1 MNNKLYKMMNWPEIE
16 EIIYSDG
23 DNPHRILGAHKV
35 GNSYLIQA
43 FFPDA
48 ESIKVYIENSKKTY
62 DMELA
67 DEAGFYAIIVPYVD
81 KLKYYYIIKDTQ
93 GNETKLYD
101 PYAFEPLMDRED
113 FIKLGSGIHY
123 RIYEKLGAHPMT
135 RNGIKGTNFAVWAP
149 SAARVSVIGDFNDW
163 DGRVCQ
169 MHRLDPIGVFEIFI
183 PGAYEG
189 DGYQFEIKTRSGL
202 ILKRPDPYAVAS
214 RGENGI
220 VSVIGSVK
228 SIKWTDDK
236 WMKER
241 VKFDKSEGALS
252 ICEICLESFAGRHE
266 GKSTMEEITTDVLE
280 YVKNHGFNT
289 IELMPVMKHIP
300 GHFYH
305 ILDFF
310 ALDEIYGGTADFMK
324 FIDACHNAGI
334 RVIMDWVPT
343 FFPKASCGLSDFD
356 GRKLYEYSDPRVGIH
371 PRSGDL
377 IFDYG
382 RKEVTNF
389 LLSNALFWIENF
401 HMDGIRS
408 SDISRILYLDYDRK
422 PGEWLPNIY
431 GGNENLEALEFLKQL
446 TTVIHKDNPGAILIT
461 KETACWP
468 HVTDTVENGGLGFD
482 YKWNNGWSRDFLSY
496 MENDPLFRAGHH
508 DEVTFSLIYSYTE
521 RFVLAFT
528 HEDMEKGLE
537 GLYYLM
543 PGDSS
548 QKMANL
554 RLAISYMMV
563 HPGRK
568 HLYMEP
574 DALTVDQ
581 SVFVENMIS
590 KLNKLYYNEKAL
602 HALDDS
608 DGGFEWINV
617 LASDEC
623 MLAFV
628 RKTENDDEMLV
639 IVANMAGV
647 DREFEIGVPADGR
660 YTEVFNSDDQSYG
673 GTGVLNEGRKEAR
686 RKEIDGRLY
695 SIALKMAPVSLSIF
709 SYTPYTEQEKKIRA
723 IKEEE
728 EIKKEKEKEE
738 SLAALRLR
746 QSEEEQRILQELK
759 LKYEKELL
767 EQEKAIEEKYEKIQE
782 EKIFSIVS
790 EQALKSVAP
799 KKAPAKKAAAKKTST
814 KKAADKPATSSARR
828 PADKPATSSARRPV
842 DDKPATSSARRPV
855 DDKPAT
861 SSARRP
867 APKKGG
873 KK

>member
-48 ESIKVYIENSKKTY
+48 QSIKVHIENTKKTY

-67 DEAGFYAIIVPYVD
+67 DEAGFYAILVPYVD
-81 KLKYYYIIKDTQ
+81 KLKYYFIITDAE
-93 GNETKLYD
+93 GNELKLFD
-101 PYAFEPLMDRED
+101 PYAFGPLMDRED
-113 FIKLGSGIHY
+113 FIKLGSGIHF

-135 RNGIKGTNFAVWAP
+135 RNGIDGTNFAVWAP
-149 SAARVSVIGDFNDW
+149 TAARVSVIGDFNNW

-183 PGAYEG
+183 PGAREN
-189 DGYQFEIKTRSGL
+189 DGYQFEIKTRSDL
-202 ILKRPDPYAVAS
+202 ILKRPDPYAVKS

-220 VSVIGSVK
+220 ISVITPLK

-241 VKFDKSEGALS
+241 TKFDVSESPLS
-252 ICEICLESFAGRHE
+252 IVEICLESFAGRHE
-266 GKSTMEEITTDVLE
+266 GKSTMEEITADVLE
-280 YVKNHGFNT
+280 FVKNHGFNA
-289 IELMPVMKHIP
+289 IELMPVMKHVP

-305 ILDFF
+305 VLDFF
-310 ALDEIYGGTADFMK
+310 ALDDAYGDTDDFMK
-324 FIDACHNAGI
+324 FVDACHAEGI
-334 RVIMDWVPT
+334 RVILDWVPT

-356 GRKLYEYSDPRVGIH
+356 GRTLYEYADPRIGVH
-371 PRSGDL
+371 PKSGDM

-389 LLSNALFWIENF
+389 LISNALYWIENF
-401 HMDGIRS
+401 HIDGIRT

-446 TTVIHKDNPGAILIT
+446 TTVVHKDNPGAILIT

-496 MENDPLFRAGHH
+496 MQNDPLFRAGHH
-508 DEVTFSLIYSYTE
+508 DELTFSLIYSYTE
-521 RFVLAFT
+521 RFILAFT

-543 PGDSS
+543 PGDSA

-554 RLAISYMMV
+554 RLALSYMMV

-568 HLYMEP
+568 HVYMEP
-574 DALTVDQ
+574 DELTVDQ
-581 SVFVENMIS
+581 EVFMENMIR
-590 KLNKLYYNEKAL
+590 KLNDLYYNKPAF
-602 HALDDS
+602 HALDDN

-617 LASDEC
+617 LAADEC

-628 RKTENDDEMLV
+628 RKTENDNEMQV
-639 IVANMAGV
+639 VVANMAGI
-647 DREFEIGVPADGR
+647 DRTFEIGVPADGR
-660 YTEVFNSDDQSYG
+660 YTEVFNSDDVTYG
-673 GTGVLNEGRKEAR
+673 GTGVLNAGRMEAR

-695 SIALKMAPVSLSIF
+695 SITVSLAPASLSIF
-709 SYTPYTEQEKKIRA
+709 SYTPYSEQEKKIRV

-738 SLAALRLR
+738 RIAALKQK
-746 QSEEEQRILQELK
+746 QSEEEERLLQELK

-767 EQEKAIEEKYEKIQE
+767 EQEKAIEEKYEKIE
-782 EKIFSIVS
+782 EERIFSIVS
-790 EQALKSVAP
+790 EEAIKSVTGKTA
-799 KKAPAKKAAAKKTST
+799 AKKPAAKKTSA
-814 KKAADKPATSSARR
+814 KKATSKKSADKPETSSARR
-828 PADKPATSSARRPV
+828 PADKPATSSARRP
-842 DDKPATSSARRPV
+842 
-855 DDKPAT
+855 
-861 SSARRP
+861 
-867 APKKGG
+867 APKK
-873 KK
+873 K

>member
-48 ESIKVYIENSKKTY
+48 QSIKVYIENTKKTY
-62 DMELA
+62 EMELA
-67 DEAGFYAIIVPYVD
+67 DEAGFFAILVPYVD
-81 KLKYYYIIKDTQ
+81 KLKYYFIITDAE
-93 GNETKLYD
+93 GNELKLFD
-101 PYAFEPLMDRED
+101 PYAFGPLMDRED
-113 FIKLGSGIHY
+113 FIKLGSGIHF

-135 RNGIKGTNFAVWAP
+135 RNGIDGTNFAVWAP
-149 SAARVSVIGDFNDW
+149 TAARVSVIGDFNNW

-183 PGAYEG
+183 PGAREN

-202 ILKRPDPYAVAS
+202 ILKRPDPYAVKS

-220 VSVIGSVK
+220 ISVITPLK

-236 WMKER
+236 WMKAR
-241 VKFDKSEGALS
+241 TKFDVSESPLS
-252 ICEICLESFAGRHE
+252 IVEICLESFAGRHE
-266 GKSTMEEITTDVLE
+266 GKSTMEEITADVLE
-280 YVKNHGFNT
+280 FVKNHGFNA
-289 IELMPVMKHIP
+289 IELMPVMKHVP

-305 ILDFF
+305 VLDFF
-310 ALDEIYGGTADFMK
+310 ALDDAYGDTDDFMK
-324 FIDACHNAGI
+324 FVDACHAEGI
-334 RVIMDWVPT
+334 RVILDWVPT

-356 GRKLYEYSDPRVGIH
+356 GRTLYEYADPRIGVH
-371 PRSGDL
+371 PKSGDM

-389 LLSNALFWIENF
+389 LISNALYWIENF
-401 HMDGIRS
+401 HIDGIRT

-446 TTVIHKDNPGAILIT
+446 TTVVHKDNPGAILIT

-496 MENDPLFRAGHH
+496 MQNDPLFRAGHH
-508 DEVTFSLIYSYTE
+508 DELTFSLIYSYTE
-521 RFVLAFT
+521 RFILAFT

-543 PGDSS
+543 PGDSA

-554 RLAISYMMV
+554 RLALSYMMV

-568 HLYMEP
+568 HVYMEP
-574 DALTVDQ
+574 DELTVDQ
-581 SVFVENMIS
+581 EVFMENMIR
-590 KLNKLYYNEKAL
+590 KLNDLYYNKPAF
-602 HALDDS
+602 HALDDN

-617 LASDEC
+617 LAADEC

-628 RKTENDDEMLV
+628 RKTENDNEMQV
-639 IVANMAGV
+639 VVANMAGI
-647 DREFEIGVPADGR
+647 DRTFEIGVPADGR
-660 YTEVFNSDDQSYG
+660 YTEVFNSDDVTYG
-673 GTGVLNEGRKEAR
+673 GTGVLNAGRMEAR

-695 SIALKMAPVSLSIF
+695 SITVSLAPASLSIF
-709 SYTPYTEQEKKIRA
+709 SYTPYSEQEKKIRV

-738 SLAALRLR
+738 RIAALKQK
-746 QSEEEQRILQELK
+746 QSEEEERLLQELK

-767 EQEKAIEEKYEKIQE
+767 EQEKAIEEKYEKIE
-782 EKIFSIVS
+782 EERIFSIVS
-790 EQALKSVAP
+790 EEAIKSVTGKTA
-799 KKAPAKKAAAKKTST
+799 AKKPAAKKTSA
-814 KKAADKPATSSARR
+814 KKATSKKSADKPETSSARR
-828 PADKPATSSARRPV
+828 PADKPATSSARRP
-842 DDKPATSSARRPV
+842 
-855 DDKPAT
+855 
-861 SSARRP
+861 
-867 APKKGG
+867 APKK
-873 KK
+873 K

>member
-48 ESIKVYIENSKKTY
+48 QSIKVYIENTKKTY

-67 DEAGFYAIIVPYVD
+67 DEAGFFAILVPYVD
-81 KLKYYYIIKDTQ
+81 KLKYYFIITDAE
-93 GNETKLYD
+93 GNELKLFD
-101 PYAFEPLMDRED
+101 PYAFGPLMDRED
-113 FIKLGSGIHY
+113 FIKLGSGIHF

-135 RNGIKGTNFAVWAP
+135 RNGIDGTNFAVWAP
-149 SAARVSVIGDFNDW
+149 TAARVSVIGDFNNW

-183 PGAYEG
+183 PGAREN

-202 ILKRPDPYAVAS
+202 ILKRPDPYAVKS

-220 VSVIGSVK
+220 ISVITPLK

-236 WMKER
+236 WMKAR
-241 VKFDKSEGALS
+241 TKFDVSESPLS
-252 ICEICLESFAGRHE
+252 IVEICLESFAGRHE
-266 GKSTMEEITTDVLE
+266 GKSTMEEITADVLE
-280 YVKNHGFNT
+280 FVKNHGFNA
-289 IELMPVMKHIP
+289 IELMPVMKHVP

-305 ILDFF
+305 VLDFF
-310 ALDEIYGGTADFMK
+310 ALDDAYGDTDDFMK
-324 FIDACHNAGI
+324 FVDACHAEGI
-334 RVIMDWVPT
+334 RVILDWVPT

-356 GRKLYEYSDPRVGIH
+356 GRTLYEYADPRIGVH
-371 PRSGDL
+371 PKSGDM

-389 LLSNALFWIENF
+389 LISNALYWIENF
-401 HMDGIRS
+401 HIDGIRT

-446 TTVIHKDNPGAILIT
+446 TTVVHKDNPGAILIT

-496 MENDPLFRAGHH
+496 MQNDPLFRAGHH
-508 DEVTFSLIYSYTE
+508 DELTFSLIYSYTE
-521 RFVLAFT
+521 RFILAFT

-543 PGDSS
+543 PGDSA

-554 RLAISYMMV
+554 RLALSYMMV

-568 HLYMEP
+568 HVYMEP
-574 DALTVDQ
+574 DELTVDQ
-581 SVFVENMIS
+581 EVFMENMIR
-590 KLNKLYYNEKAL
+590 KLNDLYYNKPAF
-602 HALDDS
+602 HALDDN

-617 LASDEC
+617 LAADEC

-628 RKTENDDEMLV
+628 RKTENDNEMQV
-639 IVANMAGV
+639 VVANMAGI
-647 DREFEIGVPADGR
+647 DRTFEIGVPADGR
-660 YTEVFNSDDQSYG
+660 YTEVFNSDDVTYG
-673 GTGVLNEGRKEAR
+673 GTGVLNAGRMEAR

-695 SIALKMAPVSLSIF
+695 SITVSLAPASLSIF
-709 SYTPYTEQEKKIRA
+709 SYTPYSEQEKKIRV

-738 SLAALRLR
+738 RIAALKQK
-746 QSEEEQRILQELK
+746 QSEEEERLLQELK

-767 EQEKAIEEKYEKIQE
+767 EQEKAIEEKYEKIE
-782 EKIFSIVS
+782 EERIFSIVS
-790 EQALKSVAP
+790 EEAIKSVTGKTA
-799 KKAPAKKAAAKKTST
+799 AKKPAAKKTSA
-814 KKAADKPATSSARR
+814 KKATSKKSADKPETSSARR
-828 PADKPATSSARRPV
+828 PADKPATSSARRP
-842 DDKPATSSARRPV
+842 
-855 DDKPAT
+855 
-861 SSARRP
+861 
-867 APKKGG
+867 APKK
-873 KK
+873 K

>member
-48 ESIKVYIENSKKTY
+48 QSIKVYIENTKKTY

-67 DEAGFYAIIVPYVD
+67 DEVGFYAILVPYVD
-81 KLKYYYIIKDTQ
+81 KLKYYFIITDAE
-93 GNETKLYD
+93 GNELKLFD
-101 PYAFEPLMDRED
+101 PYAFGPLMDRED
-113 FIKLGSGIHY
+113 FIKLGSGIHF

-135 RNGIKGTNFAVWAP
+135 RNGIDGTNFAVWAP
-149 SAARVSVIGDFNDW
+149 AAARVSVIGDFNNW

-183 PGAYEG
+183 PGAQEN

-202 ILKRPDPYAVAS
+202 ILKRPDPYAIKS

-220 VSVIGSVK
+220 ISVITPLK

-241 VKFDKSEGALS
+241 TKFDVSESPLS
-252 ICEICLESFAGRHE
+252 IAEICLESFAGRHE
-266 GKSTMEEITTDVLE
+266 GKSTMEEITADVLE
-280 YVKNHGFNT
+280 FVKNHGFNT
-289 IELMPVMKHIP
+289 IELMPVMKHVP

-310 ALDEIYGGTADFMK
+310 ALDDAYGDTDDFMK
-324 FIDACHNAGI
+324 FVDACHAEGI
-334 RVIMDWVPT
+334 RVILDWVPT

-356 GRKLYEYSDPRVGIH
+356 GRTLYEYADPRIGVH
-371 PRSGDL
+371 PKSGDM

-389 LLSNALFWIENF
+389 LISNALYWIENF
-401 HMDGIRS
+401 HIDGIRT

-446 TTVIHKDNPGAILIT
+446 TTVVHKDNPGAILIT

-496 MENDPLFRAGHH
+496 MQNDPLFRAGHH
-508 DEVTFSLIYSYTE
+508 DELTFSLIYSYTE
-521 RFVLAFT
+521 RFILAFT

-543 PGDSS
+543 PGDSA

-554 RLAISYMMV
+554 RLALSFMMV

-568 HLYMEP
+568 HVYMEP
-574 DALTVDQ
+574 DELTVDQ
-581 SVFVENMIS
+581 EVFMENMIK
-590 KLNKLYYNEKAL
+590 KLNELYYNKPAF
-602 HALDDS
+602 HALDDN

-617 LASDEC
+617 LAADEC

-628 RKTENDDEMLV
+628 RKTENDNEMQV
-639 IVANMAGV
+639 VVANMAGI
-647 DREFEIGVPADGR
+647 DRRFEIGVPADGR
-660 YTEVFNSDDQSYG
+660 YTEVFNSDDVTYG
-673 GTGVLNEGRKEAR
+673 GTGVLNEGRMEAR

-695 SIALKMAPVSLSIF
+695 SITVSLAPASLSIF
-709 SYTPYTEQEKKIRA
+709 SYTPYSEQEKKIRA

-738 SLAALRLR
+738 RIAALKQK
-746 QSEEEQRILQELK
+746 QSEEEERLLQELK

-767 EQEKAIEEKYEKIQE
+767 EQEKAIEEKYEKIE
-782 EKIFSIVS
+782 EERIFSIVS
-790 EQALKSVAP
+790 EEAIKSVTG
-799 KKAPAKKAAAKKTST
+799 KATAKKPAAKKTSA
-814 KKAADKPATSSARR
+814 KKAASKKN
-828 PADKPATSSARRPV
+828 ADKPETSSARRPV
-842 DDKPATSSARRPV
+842 
-855 DDKPAT
+855 DKPAT

-867 APKKGG
+867 APKK
-873 KK
+873 K

>member
-43 FFPDA
+43 FYPDA
-48 ESIKVYIENSKKTY
+48 QSIKVYVENSKKSY
-62 DMELA
+62 EMELA

-81 KLKYYYIIKDTQ
+81 KLKYYFIITDAE
-93 GNETKLYD
+93 GNETKLFD
-101 PYAFEPLMDRED
+101 PYAFGPLMDRED

-123 RIYEKLGAHPMT
+123 HIYEKLGAHPMT
-135 RNGIKGTNFAVWAP
+135 RNGISGTNFAVWAP
-149 SAARVSVIGDFNDW
+149 TAARVSVIGDFNNW

-169 MHRLDPIGVFEIFI
+169 MHRLDPIGVFEIFV
-183 PGAYEG
+183 PGALEN

-202 ILKRPDPYAVAS
+202 ILKRPDPYAIKS

-220 VSVIGSVK
+220 ISVITPLK

-241 VKFDKSEGALS
+241 AKFNVSESPLS
-252 ICEICLESFAGRHE
+252 IAEICLESFAGRHE
-266 GKSTMEEITTDVLE
+266 GKSTMEEITADVLE
-280 YVKNHGFNT
+280 FVKNHGFNA
-289 IELMPVMKHIP
+289 IELMPVMKHVP

-310 ALDEIYGGTADFMK
+310 SLDDAYGDTSDFMK
-324 FIDACHNAGI
+324 FVDACHEAGI
-334 RVIMDWVPT
+334 RVLLDWVPT

-356 GRKLYEYSDPRVGIH
+356 GRTLYEYADPRIGVH
-371 PRSGDL
+371 PRSGDM

-389 LLSNALFWIENF
+389 LISNALYWIENF
-401 HMDGIRS
+401 HIDGIRT

-446 TTVIHKDNPGAILIT
+446 TTVIHKDNPGTILIT

-468 HVTDTVENGGLGFD
+468 HVTDSVENGGLGFD

-496 MENDPLFRAGHH
+496 MQNDPLFRAGHH
-508 DEVTFSLIYSYTE
+508 DELTFSLIYSYTE
-521 RFVLAFT
+521 RFILAFT

-543 PGDSS
+543 PGDSA

-554 RLAISYMMV
+554 RLALSYMMV

-568 HLYMEP
+568 HVYMEP

-581 SVFVENMIS
+581 AVFVENMVK
-590 KLNKLYYNEKAL
+590 KLNDLYFNKPAL
-602 HALDDS
+602 HTLDDN

-617 LASDEC
+617 LAADEC

-628 RKTENDDEMLV
+628 RKTENDEEMQV
-639 IVANMAGV
+639 VVANMAGIE
-647 DREFEIGVPADGR
+647 RSFEIGVPADGR
-660 YTEVFNSDDQSYG
+660 YTEVFNSDDASYG
-673 GTGVLNEGRKEAR
+673 GTGILNTGRKEAR

-695 SIALKMAPVSLSIF
+695 SISLSLAPASLSIF

-738 SLAALRLR
+738 RIAALKQK
-746 QSEEEQRILQELK
+746 QSEEEERLLQELK
-759 LKYEKELL
+759 IKYEKELL
-767 EQEKAIEEKYEKIQE
+767 EQEKAIEEKYEKIE
-782 EKIFSIVS
+782 EERIFSIVS
-790 EQALKSVAP
+790 EEAIKSVST
-799 KKAPAKKAAAKKTST
+799 KAPAKKTPAGKAPAKKTAT
-814 KKAADKPATSSARR
+814 AKKADKPATSSARR
-828 PADKPATSSARRPV
+828 PDKP
-842 DDKPATSSARRPV
+842 K
-855 DDKPAT
+855 T

-867 APKKGG
+867 APKK
-873 KK
+873 K

>member
-48 ESIKVYIENSKKTY
+48 QSIKVYIENTKKTY

-67 DEAGFYAIIVPYVD
+67 DEAGFYAILVPYVD
-81 KLKYYYIIKDTQ
+81 KLKYYFIITDAE
-93 GNETKLYD
+93 GNELKLFD
-101 PYAFEPLMDRED
+101 PYAFGPLMDRED
-113 FIKLGSGIHY
+113 FIKFGSGIHF

-135 RNGIKGTNFAVWAP
+135 RNGIDGTNFAVWAP
-149 SAARVSVIGDFNDW
+149 TAARVSVIGDFNNW

-183 PGAYEG
+183 PGAQEN

-202 ILKRPDPYAVAS
+202 ILKRPDPYAIKS

-220 VSVIGSVK
+220 ISVITPLK

-236 WMKER
+236 WMKAR
-241 VKFDKSEGALS
+241 TKFDVSESPLS
-252 ICEICLESFAGRHE
+252 IAEICLESFAGRHE
-266 GKSTMEEITTDVLE
+266 GRSTMEEITADVLE
-280 YVKNHGFNT
+280 FVKNHGFNT
-289 IELMPVMKHIP
+289 IELMPVMKHVP

-305 ILDFF
+305 VLDFF
-310 ALDEIYGGTADFMK
+310 ALDDAYGDTDDFMK
-324 FIDACHNAGI
+324 FVDACHAEGI
-334 RVIMDWVPT
+334 RVILDWVPT

-356 GRKLYEYSDPRVGIH
+356 GRTLYEYADPRIGVH
-371 PRSGDL
+371 PKSGDM

-389 LLSNALFWIENF
+389 LISNALYWIEKF
-401 HMDGIRS
+401 HIDGIRT

-446 TTVIHKDNPGAILIT
+446 TTVVHKDNPGAILIT

-496 MENDPLFRAGHH
+496 MQNDPLFRAGHH
-508 DEVTFSLIYSYTE
+508 DELTFSLIYSYTE
-521 RFVLAFT
+521 RFILAFT

-543 PGDSS
+543 PGDSA

-554 RLAISYMMV
+554 RLALSFMMV

-568 HLYMEP
+568 HVYMEP
-574 DALTVDQ
+574 DELTVDQ
-581 SVFVENMIS
+581 EVFMENMIR
-590 KLNKLYYNEKAL
+590 KLNDLYYNKPAF
-602 HALDDS
+602 HALDDN

-617 LASDEC
+617 LAADEC

-628 RKTENDDEMLV
+628 RKTENDNEMQV
-639 IVANMAGV
+639 VVANMAGI
-647 DREFEIGVPADGR
+647 DRTFDIGVPADGR
-660 YTEVFNSDDQSYG
+660 YTEVFNSDDVTYG
-673 GTGVLNEGRKEAR
+673 GTGVLNAGRMEAR

-695 SIALKMAPVSLSIF
+695 SITVSLAPASLSIF
-709 SYTPYTEQEKKIRA
+709 SYTPYSEQEKKIRA

-738 SLAALRLR
+738 RIAALKQK
-746 QSEEEQRILQELK
+746 QSEEEERLLQELK

-767 EQEKAIEEKYEKIQE
+767 EQEKAIEEKYEKIE
-782 EKIFSIVS
+782 EERIFSIVS
-790 EQALKSVAP
+790 EEAIKSVTG
-799 KKAPAKKAAAKKTST
+799 KATAKKPAAKKTSA
-814 KKAADKPATSSARR
+814 KKAASKKSADKPATSSARR
-828 PADKPATSSARRPV
+828 PADKPATSSARRP
-842 DDKPATSSARRPV
+842 
-855 DDKPAT
+855 
-861 SSARRP
+861 
-867 APKKGG
+867 APKK
-873 KK
+873 K